1 MKKIEQFY
9 ITELT
14 LAGFKNYLEPTTFVF
29 GNPTVITGGNGQ
41 GKSTLADAVAFA
53 VTGLPFFGERGIDRL
68 YNDAMKQQMELSVR
82 LRFVDQDGAAH
93 ELYRLRKN
101 SRMVITYDGYDIRQ
115 TDLTDMFGERDVF
128 LSIFNPLYFIEVLED
143 DGKNLLE
150 RYLPVIPHE
159 TVLSQLSEHVQESLK
174 DEEILSPEV
183 YLKSKREQIRELEEQ
198 IIYLTGQK
206 DLTCLQGRESSKAS
220 ASLNEQLQSLQEEAG
235 HLEQKRFSGLEPK
248 EMERQ
253 LVELSRQ
260 YDETSRDLR
269 SAERFSEIDG
279 QISELTQKVA
289 ARQAE
294 SYQSKFLQ
302 PLADISA
309 RVSELGRRYKQELHN
324 FQSFAPGV
332 CCPTCHRPIT
342 EAALEEVRAETEK
355 FVQALIAQ
363 GKEQQAQFAELKALD
378 QQAAETFVQFKQD
391 DLRAWSEE
399 LERLRSQR
407 RELEEDRRGE
417 EQLETLREQ
426 IQELTSALE
435 YGNLTQAGYDRLKEC
450 KEEIRELEAKIEAN
464 QTTAGWTEA
473 EFDAQIENT
482 RSQITELR
490 EKISDAIIY
499 ISKRTELTFAP
510 LKLNRVAIS
519 LYDIVKSTGERKDA
533 FRFTYQAEGCTKGRL
548 YKGLSHSERL
558 RAGMEVSEMVKRLT
572 GRNSPVFADD
582 MESIED
588 LSNVKPTGQV
598 IMARVVPHAP
608 LSVQPLQPIQASA
621 QAQAA

>member
-14 LAGFKNYLEPTTFVF
+14 LAGFKNYLEPATFVF

-206 DLTCLQGRESSKAS
+206 DLTCLQGRESSKVS

-391 DLRAWSEE
+391 DLRAWLEE

-473 EFDAQIENT
+473 EFNAQIENT

-548 YKGLSHSERL
+548 YKCLSHSERL

-572 GRNSPVFADD
+572 GRNYPVFADD

>member
-183 YLKSKREQIRELEEQ
+183 YLKRKREQIRELEEQ

-464 QTTAGWTEA
+464 QTMGEMQNVGFLHGLNDIGLDAETERQMLAPFDKLPRKFLGSSANVSFWFTMDGLHRYLPAIQMLEKEIEPVGWNLLCATMDISKNELTVA
-473 EFDAQIENT
+473 KYQDSEQIAFPKEFVRTQPIEF
-482 RSQITELR
+482 QE
-490 EKISDAIIY
+490 ISD
-499 ISKRTELTFAP
+499 F
-510 LKLNRVAIS
+510 
-519 LYDIVKSTGERKDA
+519 
-533 FRFTYQAEGCTKGRL
+533 
-548 YKGLSHSERL
+548 SERL
-558 RAGMEVSEMVKRLT
+558 
-572 GRNSPVFADD
+572 
-582 MESIED
+582 
-588 LSNVKPTGQV
+588 
-598 IMARVVPHAP
+598 
-608 LSVQPLQPIQASA
+608 
-621 QAQAA
+621 

>member
-183 YLKSKREQIRELEEQ
+183 YLKRKREQIRELEEQ

-332 CCPTCHRPIT
+332 CCPT
-342 EAALEEVRAETEK
+342 
-355 FVQALIAQ
+355 
-363 GKEQQAQFAELKALD
+363 
-378 QQAAETFVQFKQD
+378 
-391 DLRAWSEE
+391 
-399 LERLRSQR
+399 
-407 RELEEDRRGE
+407 
-417 EQLETLREQ
+417 
-426 IQELTSALE
+426 
-435 YGNLTQAGYDRLKEC
+435 
-450 KEEIRELEAKIEAN
+450 
-464 QTTAGWTEA
+464 AGWTEA

-548 YKGLSHSERL
+548 YKCLSHSERL

-572 GRNSPVFADD
+572 GRNYPVFADD

>member
-183 YLKSKREQIRELEEQ
+183 YLKRKREQIRELEEQ

-294 SYQSKFLQ
+294 SYQSKFCSLWLISRPVSVSWDGDINRSCTTSS
-302 PLADISA
+302 PLHPA
-309 RVSELGRRYKQELHN
+309 Y
-324 FQSFAPGV
+324 
-332 CCPTCHRPIT
+332 
-342 EAALEEVRAETEK
+342 AALPA
-355 FVQALIAQ
+355 IAP
-363 GKEQQAQFAELKALD
+363 
-378 QQAAETFVQFKQD
+378 
-391 DLRAWSEE
+391 S
-399 LERLRSQR
+399 R
-407 RELEEDRRGE
+407 RRRWK
-417 EQLETLREQ
+417 R
-426 IQELTSALE
+426 SALRQR
-435 YGNLTQAGYDRLKEC
+435 NLSRRSLHRAKSSRL
-450 KEEIRELEAKIEAN
+450 N
-464 QTTAGWTEA
+464 
-473 EFDAQIENT
+473 
-482 RSQITELR
+482 SQ
-490 EKISDAIIY
+490 S
-499 ISKRTELTFAP
+499 
-510 LKLNRVAIS
+510 
-519 LYDIVKSTGERKDA
+519 
-533 FRFTYQAEGCTKGRL
+533 
-548 YKGLSHSERL
+548 
-558 RAGMEVSEMVKRLT
+558 
-572 GRNSPVFADD
+572 
-582 MESIED
+582 
-588 LSNVKPTGQV
+588 
-598 IMARVVPHAP
+598 
-608 LSVQPLQPIQASA
+608 
-621 QAQAA
+621 

>member
-183 YLKSKREQIRELEEQ
+183 YLKRKREQIRELEEQ

-332 CCPTCHRPIT
+332 CCPIPEIQTAVRRSAGISRTRPI
-342 EAALEEVRAETEK
+342 
-355 FVQALIAQ
+355 
-363 GKEQQAQFAELKALD
+363 
-378 QQAAETFVQFKQD
+378 
-391 DLRAWSEE
+391 
-399 LERLRSQR
+399 
-407 RELEEDRRGE
+407 
-417 EQLETLREQ
+417 
-426 IQELTSALE
+426 
-435 YGNLTQAGYDRLKEC
+435 
-450 KEEIRELEAKIEAN
+450 
-464 QTTAGWTEA
+464 
-473 EFDAQIENT
+473 
-482 RSQITELR
+482 
-490 EKISDAIIY
+490 
-499 ISKRTELTFAP
+499 
-510 LKLNRVAIS
+510 IS
-519 LYDIVKSTGERKDA
+519 L
-533 FRFTYQAEGCTKGRL
+533 
-548 YKGLSHSERL
+548 
-558 RAGMEVSEMVKRLT
+558 
-572 GRNSPVFADD
+572 
-582 MESIED
+582 
-588 LSNVKPTGQV
+588 
-598 IMARVVPHAP
+598 
-608 LSVQPLQPIQASA
+608 
-621 QAQAA
+621 

>member
-183 YLKSKREQIRELEEQ
+183 YLKRKREQIRELEEQ

-572 GRNSPVFADD
+572 GRNYPVFADD

>member
-115 TDLTDMFGERDVF
+115 TDLT
-128 LSIFNPLYFIEVLED
+128 
-143 DGKNLLE
+143 
-150 RYLPVIPHE
+150 
-159 TVLSQLSEHVQESLK
+159 
-174 DEEILSPEV
+174 
-183 YLKSKREQIRELEEQ
+183 
-198 IIYLTGQK
+198 
-206 DLTCLQGRESSKAS
+206 
-220 ASLNEQLQSLQEEAG
+220 
-235 HLEQKRFSGLEPK
+235 
-248 EMERQ
+248 
-253 LVELSRQ
+253 
-260 YDETSRDLR
+260 
-269 SAERFSEIDG
+269 
-279 QISELTQKVA
+279 
-289 ARQAE
+289 
-294 SYQSKFLQ
+294 
-302 PLADISA
+302 
-309 RVSELGRRYKQELHN
+309 
-324 FQSFAPGV
+324 
-332 CCPTCHRPIT
+332 
-342 EAALEEVRAETEK
+342 
-355 FVQALIAQ
+355 
-363 GKEQQAQFAELKALD
+363 
-378 QQAAETFVQFKQD
+378 
-391 DLRAWSEE
+391 
-399 LERLRSQR
+399 
-407 RELEEDRRGE
+407 
-417 EQLETLREQ
+417 
-426 IQELTSALE
+426 
-435 YGNLTQAGYDRLKEC
+435 
-450 KEEIRELEAKIEAN
+450 
-464 QTTAGWTEA
+464 AGWTEA

-548 YKGLSHSERL
+548 YKCLSHSERL

-572 GRNSPVFADD
+572 GRNYPVFADD